1 MNAFWK
7 HVSSVFAGTLL
18 AQSIPIVGSLFIT
31 RIFAPSE
38 FGEFSTWLALVSF
51 VAVIVTLRFEAVL
64 AIVEDGLAR
73 TEAVLIVMVTTVVA
87 AAVMS
92 VCLAVLKHLPW
103 GPRHYLPEKTVLL
116 VLLVPAALLMALNQ
130 VWQTWAAADG
140 AYGKLNAMRIVQALA
155 TVLFQVG
162 AGLKYPN
169 ALSLVLGFV
178 LAGGIAFA
186 WAVTLMPR
194 FLRRGFFDLARF
206 RKFFHRYRKFPLYA
220 LPADS
225 INTAASQ
232 LPVLV
237 VSYRF
242 GNEVAGY
249 LALTMRVLGAPVGL
263 VGKAVLDVFKRYAV
277 QSIKQIGNCRSLY
290 VNTFMALALASLVMV
305 MGTIFLAEDIFRVAF
320 GPEWVPSGRM
330 AIWLLPMFAMGLIA
344 SPLSYMTYLV
354 EKQHID
360 MLWQFGLMVVTVGAL
375 YSFATY
381 QSTLIGY
388 GVGYAGMYLIYM
400 FISYRLS
407 GGVR

>member
-1 MNAFWK
+1 MNSFWK

-51 VAVIVTLRFEAVL
+51 IAVAVTLRFEAVL

-73 TEAVLIVMVTTVVA
+73 AQAVLIVLVTTAAA
-87 AAVMS
+87 AAVLS
-92 VCLAVLKHLPW
+92 LCLIVLKYLP
-103 GPRHYLPEKTVLL
+103 GIRHYLPEKTILL

-140 AYGKLNAMRIVQALA
+140 AYGKLNAMRLVQALA
-155 TVLFQVG
+155 VVLLQVG
-162 AGLKYPN
+162 AGLKYPH

-186 WAVTLMPR
+186 WAVILMPR
-194 FLRRGFFDLARF
+194 FIHREFFDPTEF

-225 INTAASQ
+225 VNTAAAQ

-242 GNEVAGY
+242 GNEAAGY

-277 QSIKQIGNCRSLY
+277 QSIKQVGNCRSLY
-290 VNTFMALALASLVMV
+290 VNTFMALALASLAMV
-305 MGTIFLAEDIFRVAF
+305 MGTVFLAEDIFRVAF

-360 MLWQFGLMVVTVGAL
+360 MLWQFGLMVVTIGTL

-407 GGVR
+407 AGVR